1 MVTRPRPIVISD
13 WKTEYKPPPQARSY
27 HQRMTTMDH
36 AWVVARRGGPESR
49 TTIADVAMEAGV
61 DKGTVSRALRGSYG
75 VAPLTRKRILE
86 VAARMQFSASPLASA
101 LASGQSRKTV
111 GIVIP
116 TLDSW
121 YYISVASGA
130 KEILT
135 AEGFRVDLIALALD
149 PAYDDLASAQ
159 FYELSYELY
168 AGRDALLL
176 ADTISINLRSNA
188 SDQAWPTTASGIS
201 FSTVPGSFVDNYA
214 GGRLIAEHL
223 LGLGH
228 RRMAMVDGR
237 KPNSPHPAVWE
248 DRANGFRDTVRAS
261 GFEIDG
267 ELVASPGDA
276 QAADGERAM
285 RSLLQAGGTP
295 PTAIFCQTDELAFG
309 VLSAMRQ
316 RGLRCPED
324 ISVAGFD
331 GHPLSQFWGLTTVN
345 QHADLQGMRS
355 ARALISA
362 LGDGSHQLTDVDQAT
377 QIQLSLEVRDTTSG
391 PRRRAK

>member
-1 MVTRPRPIVISD
+1 MGG
-13 WKTEYKPPPQARSY
+13 RS
-27 HQRMTTMDH
+27 
-36 AWVVARRGGPESR
+36 AGWAESR
-49 TTIADVAMEAGV
+49 TTIADVAIEAGV
-61 DKGTVSRALRGSYG
+61 NKGTVSRALRGSYG

-86 VAARMQFSASPLASA
+86 VAARMRFSASPLASA

-130 KEILT
+130 NEILT
-135 AEGFRVDLIALALD
+135 AEGFPVDLIALVLD

-176 ADTISINLRSNA
+176 ADTISINLRPNA
-188 SDQAWPTTASGIS
+188 ADKARPTTASGIL

-214 GGRLIAEHL
+214 GGQLIADL

-237 KPNSPHPAVWE
+237 KPHSPHPGVWE

-331 GHPLSQFWGLTTVN
+331 GHPLSRFWGLTTVN

-362 LGDGSHQLTDVDQAT
+362 LGDGSHQPTDVDQAT
-377 QIQLSLEVRDTTSG
+377 QILLSLEVRDSTSA
-391 PRRRAK
+391 PR

>member
-1 MVTRPRPIVISD
+1 
-13 WKTEYKPPPQARSY
+13 
-27 HQRMTTMDH
+27 MTTMDH

-61 DKGTVSRALRGSYG
+61 NKGTVSRALRGSYG

-135 AEGFRVDLIALALD
+135 AAGFRVDLIALALD

-237 KPNSPHPAVWE
+237 KPHSPHPGVWE

-362 LGDGSHQLTDVDQAT
+362 LVDGSHQLTDVDQAT

>member
-1 MVTRPRPIVISD
+1 M
-13 WKTEYKPPPQARSY
+13 E
-27 HQRMTTMDH
+27 H

-49 TTIADVAMEAGV
+49 ATIADVALAAGV
-61 DKGTVSRALRGSYG
+61 NKGTVSRALRGSYG

-86 VAARMQFSASPLASA
+86 VAARMHFSASPLASA
-101 LASGQSRKTV
+101 LASGHSRKTV

-135 AEGFRVDLIALALD
+135 TAGFRVDLIALALD
-149 PAYDDLASAQ
+149 PAYDDLGSAQ
-159 FYELSYELY
+159 FYELRNELY

-176 ADTISINLRSNA
+176 ADTISINLRPSGFA
-188 SDQAWPTTASGIS
+188 TAWPITASGIS
-201 FSTVPGSFVDNYA
+201 LSSVPGSFVDNYA
-214 GGRLIAEHL
+214 GSQLVAEHL

-237 KPNSPHPAVWE
+237 KPHSPHPGVWE
-248 DRANGFRDTVRAS
+248 DRANGFRDTARAS
-261 GFEIDG
+261 GFEIDD
-267 ELVASPGDA
+267 ELVVTPGDA
-276 QAADGERAM
+276 QAADDERAM
-285 RSLLQAGGTP
+285 RSLLQAGASP

-309 VLSAMRQ
+309 VLSEMRQ
-316 RGLRCPED
+316 QGLRCPED
-324 ISVAGFD
+324 VSVAGFD
-331 GHPLSQFWGLTTVN
+331 GHPLSRFWGLTTVD

-362 LGDGSHQLTDVDQAT
+362 LGEGSHHLTDSAQAT
-377 QIQLSLEVRDTTSG
+377 QILLSLDVRDTTSG
-391 PRRRAK
+391 PGRRAT

>member
-1 MVTRPRPIVISD
+1 
-13 WKTEYKPPPQARSY
+13 
-27 HQRMTTMDH
+27 MDH
-36 AWVVARRGGPESR
+36 AWVVARRDEPESR
-49 TTIADVAMEAGV
+49 TTIADVALAAGV
-61 DKGTVSRALRGSYG
+61 NKGTVSRALRGSYG

-86 VAARMQFSASPLASA
+86 VATRMHFSASPLASA
-101 LASGQSRKTV
+101 LASGHSRKTV

-130 KEILT
+130 EESLT
-135 AEGFRVDLIALALD
+135 SAGFRVDLIALALD
-149 PAYDDLASAQ
+149 PGYDDLLSAQ
-159 FYELSYELY
+159 FYELRNELY

-176 ADTISINLRSNA
+176 ADTFCINLRPVG
-188 SDQAWPTTASGIS
+188 SDNAWPITASGIS
-201 FSTVPGSFVDNYA
+201 LATVPGSFVDNYA
-214 GGRLIAEHL
+214 GGQLIAEHL
-223 LGLGH
+223 LNLGH
-228 RRMAMVDGR
+228 RRMAMIDGR
-237 KPNSPHPAVWE
+237 KPHSPHPGVWE

-261 GFEIDG
+261 GLEIDD
-267 ELVASPGDA
+267 ELVVSPGDA

-285 RSLLQAGGTP
+285 RSLLQAGAAP

-316 RGLRCPED
+316 HGLRCPAD

-331 GHPLSQFWGLTTVN
+331 GHPLSRFWGLTTVN

-362 LGDGSHQLTDVDQAT
+362 LGDSSPQLIDGDQAT
-377 QIQLSLEVRDTTSG
+377 QILLSLDVRDTTSG
-391 PRRRAK
+391 PRTLGQ

>member
-1 MVTRPRPIVISD
+1 
-13 WKTEYKPPPQARSY
+13 
-27 HQRMTTMDH
+27 MTTMDH

-49 TTIADVAMEAGV
+49 TTIVDVAQAAGV
-61 DKGTVSRALRGSYG
+61 NKGTVSRALRGSYG

-86 VAARMQFSASPLASA
+86 VAAQMQFSASPLASA
-101 LASGQSRKTV
+101 LASGQSRRTV

-135 AEGFRVDLIALALD
+135 EAGFKVDLIALGLD
-149 PAYDDLASAQ
+149 PAYDDLTSAQ
-159 FYELSYELY
+159 FHELRNELY

-176 ADTISINLRSNA
+176 ADTISINLTQGGSAKA
-188 SDQAWPTTASGIS
+188 SPITASGIS
-201 FSTVPGSFVDNYA
+201 LSSVPGSFVDNYA
-214 GGRLIAEHL
+214 GGRLVAEHL

-237 KPNSPHPAVWE
+237 KPDSPHPGVWE

-261 GFEIDG
+261 GHEIDDK
-267 ELVASPGDA
+267 LVVSPGDA

-285 RSLLQAGGTP
+285 RSLLQAGATP
-295 PTAIFCQTDELAFG
+295 PTAIFCQTDELALG
-309 VLSAMRQ
+309 VLSEMRQ
-316 RGLRCPED
+316 QGLRCPED

-331 GHPLSQFWGLTTVN
+331 GHPLSRFWGLTTVN
-345 QHADLQGMRS
+345 QHADLQGKRS

-362 LGDGSHQLTDVDQAT
+362 LGGGSHQLTEGSQAT
-377 QIQLSLEVRDTTSG
+377 QILLSLDVRNTTSEPG
-391 PRRRAK
+391 SRAT

>member
-1 MVTRPRPIVISD
+1 MGLESTTRGLVGVPEHACGRP
-13 WKTEYKPPPQARSY
+13 A
-27 HQRMTTMDH
+27 
-36 AWVVARRGGPESR
+36 GGPRNR
-49 TTIADVAMEAGV
+49 TTIVDVALAAGV
-61 DKGTVSRALRGSYG
+61 NKGTVSRALRGSYG

-86 VAARMQFSASPLASA
+86 VAARMDFSASPLASA
-101 LASGQSRKTV
+101 WASGQSRRTV

-116 TLDSW
+116 TLDS
-121 YYISVASGA
+121 YYLSVASGA

-135 AEGFRVDLIALALD
+135 TAGFRVDLIALALD
-149 PAYDDLASAQ
+149 PSYDDLASAQ
-159 FYELSYELY
+159 FYELRNELY

-176 ADTISINLRSNA
+176 ADTFSINLRPSG
-188 SDQAWPTTASGIS
+188 SEKAWPITASGIS
-201 FSTVPGSFVDNYA
+201 FATVSGSFVDNYT
-214 GGRLIAEHL
+214 GGQLIAEHL
-223 LGLGH
+223 IDLGH
-228 RRMAMVDGR
+228 RQMAMVDGR
-237 KPNSPHPAVWE
+237 KPHSPHPGGWD
-248 DRANGFRDTVRAS
+248 DRTSGFRDTVRAS

-267 ELVASPGDA
+267 ELVASPGGA

-309 VLSAMRQ
+309 VLAAMRQ

-362 LGDGSHQLTDVDQAT
+362 LVDGSHQLTDVDQAT
-377 QIQLSLEVRDTTSG
+377 QIPLSLEMRDTRSA